1 MFYSQPASLF
11 ICNYFP
17 FFFLTPS
24 CNTLLGWRQILRGKE
39 YYHTMT
45 CSRVLNP
52 CQGLILTW
60 GIDDST
66 SIQASC
72 PELDYI
78 NYHLSARCMKMLFHW
93 LKGSDWIKI
102 YFSSGCLWI
111 KTFFSLCLRL
121 FFIKYDF
128 YMIVWINCLSQQWNW
143 LVLNKENLMSC
154 LLLARL

>member
-1 MFYSQPASLF
+1 M
-11 ICNYFP
+11 
-17 FFFLTPS
+17 
-24 CNTLLGWRQILRGKE
+24 LGWRQILRGKE
-39 YYHTMT
+39 YYRMMT

-78 NYHLSARCMKMLFHW
+78 NYHLSAICMKMLFHW

-102 YFSSGCLWI
+102 HFSSDCLWI
-111 KTFFSLCLRL
+111 KTFFSLCLGL

-128 YMIVWINCLSQQWNW
+128 YMIVWINCLTQQQNW
-143 LVLNKENLMSC
+143 IVLNKKKFNGLST
-154 LLLARL
+154 LGKSLTTYLQLII